1 MLGACK
7 NLPET
12 VEVEQK
18 EQVGEESRMR
28 SGRQGKPDH
37 KGPLTQ
43 RKKRALEGLGQSK
56 DVT

>member
-1 MLGACK
+1 MCK

-43 RKKRALEGLGQSK
+43 RKKRALEGLGQSR